1 VSDRTDIENEPYRF
15 DFFRVLREL
24 ERAAPDKP
32 RIGDSAVMDEDV
44 VQLAQDPFL
53 AFPASNVSALE
64 KMASG
69 RPRLHTRFLGFF
81 GPQGALP
88 LTTTLEAYGWQRQ
101 QDPSF
106 ARFTDVFANRFL
118 QLFFRAWSDSRP
130 IAQRDRPGHDRFVD
144 YVGAFAG
151 IGSAAFRDRDFNPDI
166 GKLPFAGLV
175 ASRVKSARRLCQLL
189 RGVLGLAATITER
202 VGSWLEFEPS
212 DRTALGAPGCAL
224 GATTFLGTR
233 AYSINDKFRISV
245 RTESL
250 EDYVRLL
257 PNQPMADRLAD
268 LVFFYIGHRY
278 EFDVELALPA
288 RCAPAAQLGKFGQ
301 LGWTAWLGSP
311 AKSPDDDTYLTDA
324 RFDLA
329 ERRNA
334 SRLARETA

>member
-1 VSDRTDIENEPYRF
+1 VSDRIDIEKEPYRF
-15 DFFRVLREL
+15 DFFRVLREM

-32 RIGDSAVMDEDV
+32 RIGDSAVLAEEV
-44 VQLAQDPFL
+44 VQLAQDPYL
-53 AFPASNVSALE
+53 EFPASNVTALE
-64 KMASG
+64 KTASG
-69 RPRLHTRFLGFF
+69 QPRLHTRFLGFF

-88 LTTTLEAYGWQRQ
+88 LTTTLEAHTWQRQ
-101 QDPSF
+101 HDPSF
-106 ARFTDVFANRFL
+106 ARFTDIFANRFL
-118 QLFFRAWSDSRP
+118 QLFFRAWSDSHP
-130 IAQRDRPGHDRFVD
+130 IAQRDRPANDRFVA

-151 IGSAAFRDRDFNPDI
+151 IGSTAFRDRDANPDL

-175 ASRVKSARRLCQLL
+175 ASRIKSARRLCQLL
-189 RGVLGLAATITER
+189 RGVLGLDASITER
-202 VGSWLEFEPS
+202 VGSWLKFEPS
-212 DRTALGAPGCAL
+212 DRTALGMPGCSL
-224 GATTFLGTR
+224 GTTAFLGTR

-250 EDYVRLL
+250 EEYVKLL

-288 RCAPAAQLGKFGQ
+288 RCAPGAQLGKFGQ

-311 AKSPDDDTYLTDA
+311 AASPDDDTYLTDA

-334 SRLARETA
+334 TRLTRKAA